1 MMQPNARKEIMYK
14 VTLLYGRP
22 DDPEEFERYYTTT
35 HAAVSDGVAIR
46 AVRAEKWKVLPVGP
60 EGPAPYYRISELWFD
75 TREDLEITMTSQA
88 MRRSLEDLHSF
99 ATGGTVILTSESI

>member
-1 MMQPNARKEIMYK
+1 MMQPNVRKEIMYK

-22 DDPEEFERYYTTT
+22 DDPEEFERYYPTT
-35 HAAVSDGVAIR
+35 HAAVSDGVAGR

-60 EGPAPYYRISELWFD
+60 AGPAPYYRISELWFD